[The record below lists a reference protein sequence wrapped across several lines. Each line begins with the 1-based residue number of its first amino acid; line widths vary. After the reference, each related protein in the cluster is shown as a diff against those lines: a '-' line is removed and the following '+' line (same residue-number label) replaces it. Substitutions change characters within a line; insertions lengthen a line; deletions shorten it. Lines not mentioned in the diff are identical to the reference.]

1 MLLYKECLV
10 SAIVGYG
17 NRQYGVSLNSVF
29 SCLSRLAKDYSPRE
43 KDGVRT
49 KAYLKK
55 RQLIIIGVMSAGT
68 WKIGPEAGYSING
81 KGFEH
86 HLYKYIRCGLSH
98 EAELLPGIQFHES
111 EWIGVYADRII
122 VPYRLCL
129 GLILAAVSDQKAI
142 RYLGGDLGLS
152 LVSVTGR
159 RLNLDDLIGKGD
171 AIYDPVISFL
181 SSNL

>member
-10 SAIVGYG
+10 SAVVSYG
-17 NRQYGVSLNSVF
+17 NRQYGASLNSVF

-43 KDGVRT
+43 KDGIRT

-55 RQLIIIGVMSAGT
+55 RQLIIIGVMSAGFF
-68 WKIGPEAGYSING
+68 KIGPEAGYLING
-81 KGFEH
+81 KGFEYY
-86 HLYKYIRCGLSH
+86 LYKYIRCGLSH
-98 EAELLPGIQFHES
+98 EAELLPGIQFHEF
-111 EWIGVYADRII
+111 EGIGVSTDRIV

-129 GLILAAVSDQKAI
+129 GLILAAISDPNAI
-142 RYLGGDLGLS
+142 RYLGGNLGLS

-171 AIYDPVISFL
+171 AIYDPVISFV